1 MGRNENTAVFQ
12 DTEKLCKTNEI
23 LIQAVRHS
31 SENQRFVPE
40 SETIAP
46 SNGTDKR
53 YETSA
58 TLTVSKKRTLEAAS
72 CYKGLKTAV
81 LNFASAVNPG
91 GGVTKGASAQE
102 EALCRCSSLYFNLN
116 ERSMWDSFYTPH
128 RTARNPLH
136 NDDCIYT
143 PDVVVFKSDT
153 SNPEL
158 LPEMEWYK
166 VNVIT
171 CAAPNLRER
180 PGNSMNPG
188 DGNTPAR
195 LTDKE
200 LLAIHEKRLR
210 RILDLAVTEGN
221 EAVILGAFG
230 CGAFL
235 NPPRIVARAM
245 KNVVKERRHDFK
257 VIEFAVY
264 CPPRDDSNYRTF
276 ERVMNF

>member
-1 MGRNENTAVFQ
+1 
-12 DTEKLCKTNEI
+12 
-23 LIQAVRHS
+23 
-31 SENQRFVPE
+31 
-40 SETIAP
+40 
-46 SNGTDKR
+46 
-53 YETSA
+53 
-58 TLTVSKKRTLEAAS
+58 
-72 CYKGLKTAV
+72 
-81 LNFASAVNPG
+81 
-91 GGVTKGASAQE
+91 
-102 EALCRCSSLYFNLN
+102 
-116 ERSMWDSFYTPH
+116 
-128 RTARNPLH
+128 
-136 NDDCIYT
+136 
-143 PDVVVFKSDT
+143 
-153 SNPEL
+153 
-158 LPEMEWYK
+158 
-166 VNVIT
+166 
-171 CAAPNLRER
+171 
-180 PGNSMNPG
+180 MNPG

-257 VIEFAVY
+257 AIEFAVY